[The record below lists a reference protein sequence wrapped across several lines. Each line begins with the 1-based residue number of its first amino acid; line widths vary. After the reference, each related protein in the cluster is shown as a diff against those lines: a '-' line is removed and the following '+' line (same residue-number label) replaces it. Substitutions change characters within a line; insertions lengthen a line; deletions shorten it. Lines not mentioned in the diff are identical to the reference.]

1 MAHGQYSERK
11 ACSEQHK
18 ERQKYQCLEKKLTS
32 LPLDMNGTSKTK
44 SNAPVQCQLR
54 GKETTRSTSASI
66 SSLSGEMVIKTKW
79 YLHKRY
85 SGTSERI
92 IQWTKNKVTELN
104 KK

>member
-1 MAHGQYSERK
+1 MSGEETNFIAIGHEWDIK
-11 ACSEQHK
+11 N
-18 ERQKYQCLEKKLTS
+18 TS
-32 LPLDMNGTSKTK
+32 G
-44 SNAPVQCQLR
+44 NAPVQCQLR